1 MKYSQTARVLSLIF
15 HGIIALA
22 FGCLGFYFG
31 FFVVPEY
38 FNAGANIFVNSLFRA
53 SYLLYFELAAVGL
66 TLFLISTYG
75 FVKALLSLNSSSDEK
90 LVQSFSAFI
99 ADGWVAS
106 IFFVLQAVLLFDLTS
121 NTTGTSN
128 GSVAFVV
135 VAALIV
141 AIILLIATNIPMVKL
156 FDGKDSSVLVTRLAW
171 GAATGLLVMAVEAL
185 ITLPGLYLSTDMAY
199 DADISLQL
207 WTLIVAT
214 AIPGI
219 MLAVL
224 GFKVRKDGFAKAAK
238 FSNAAITVTGGL
250 LGLAMLMIGCF
261 ELVGLGDKDSFYT
274 ILTIDYKPVGYGYP
288 VMLVILGSLLI
299 IGTVAFVGYSLSPKA
314 KRENA

>member
-31 FFVVPEY
+31 FFVAPEY
-38 FNAGANIFVNSLFRA
+38 FNPGANIFVEYLFSG
-53 SYLLYFELAAVGL
+53 SYLLYFELAVIGL
-66 TLFLISTYG
+66 SLFLISSYG
-75 FVKALLSLNSSSDEK
+75 FVKALLSINSNSDEK
-90 LVQSFSAFI
+90 LVESFSAFI

-106 IFFVLQAVLLFDLTS
+106 IFFALQAILLFDLTS

-135 VAALIV
+135 VAALII

-156 FDGKDSSVLVTRLAW
+156 FDGKDSSILVTRLAW
-171 GAATGLLVMAVEAL
+171 GAATALLVMSVEAL
-185 ITLPGLYLSTDMAY
+185 ITLPGLYVATDMAY
-199 DADISLQL
+199 DADISFQL
-207 WTLIVAT
+207 WTLFVAT
-214 AIPGI
+214 VVPGI
-219 MLAVL
+219 LLALL
-224 GFKVRKDGFAKAAK
+224 GFKVRKDGFAKTAN
-238 FSNAAITVTGGL
+238 FSNATITVTGGL
-250 LGLAMLMIGCF
+250 IGIAMLLIGCF
-261 ELVGLGDKDSFYT
+261 ELVGLGDDESFYT
-274 ILTIDYKPVGYGYP
+274 ILTTDFKPVGYGYP

>member
-22 FGCLGFYFG
+22 FGCLGFYLG

-38 FNAGANIFVNSLFRA
+38 FNAGANIFVDSLFRA

-75 FVKALLSLNSSSDEK
+75 FAKALLSLNSSSDEK

-106 IFFVLQAVLLFDLTS
+106 IFFLLQAVLLFDLTS

-156 FDGKDSSVLVTRLAW
+156 FDGKDSSILVTRLAW
-171 GAATGLLVMAVEAL
+171 GFGT
-185 ITLPGLYLSTDMAY
+185 
-199 DADISLQL
+199 
-207 WTLIVAT
+207 TLIVMGLLALCEGDLDFGK
-214 AIPGI
+214 AVFEEYLGRDAGAGRPFEVAVELIDLAPIKKQLPIPKMVDVIHRPVFVGGDMHI
-219 MLAVL
+219 GDV
-224 GFKVRKDGFAKAAK
+224 GFAVAD
-238 FSNAAITVTGGL
+238 IDVG
-250 LGLAMLMIGCF
+250 IG
-261 ELVGLGDKDSFYT
+261 
-274 ILTIDYKPVGYGYP
+274 
-288 VMLVILGSLLI
+288 
-299 IGTVAFVGYSLSPKA
+299 
-314 KRENA
+314 KRGVPRP